1 MTKIKQPKLSAE
13 MPQKM
18 PPEVSFDKTELPEI
32 KNWKVGGKYELKLK
46 VEQISI
52 GKDTMDNE
60 KELRARFKVLEV
72 AAIGK
77 EDLYGNYKNPNKL

>member
-1 MTKIKQPKLSAE
+1 

-18 PPEVSFDKTELPEI
+18 PPEVSFDETELPEI
-32 KNWKVGGKYELKLK
+32 KDWKVGGKYELKLK
-46 VEQISI
+46 VEQVSI

-72 AAIGK
+72 EALNKG
-77 EDLYGNYKNPNKL
+77 DLYGNYKNPNKI

>member
-1 MTKIKQPKLSAE
+1 

-18 PPEVSFDKTELPEI
+18 PPEVSFDETELPEI

-46 VEQISI
+46 VEQVSI

-60 KELRARFKVLEV
+60 KELRARFQVLEV
-72 AAIGK
+72 EALST
-77 EDLYGNYKNPNKL
+77 EDLYGNYKNPNKI